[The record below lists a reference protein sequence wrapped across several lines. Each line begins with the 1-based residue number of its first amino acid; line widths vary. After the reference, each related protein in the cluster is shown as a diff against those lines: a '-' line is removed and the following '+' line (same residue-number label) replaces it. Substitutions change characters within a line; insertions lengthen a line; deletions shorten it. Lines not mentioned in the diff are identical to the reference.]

1 MSWVVDRT
9 ASRYLCHHC
18 GAIPLVQVLLV
29 VELIIVGEVV
39 MSRAT
44 KRKHVTKEV
53 LEELVEPEGDQFVVK
68 VRIKR

>member
-1 MSWVVDRT
+1 M
-9 ASRYLCHHC
+9 
-18 GAIPLVQVLLV
+18 LV
-29 VELIIVGEVV
+29 I

-68 VRIKR
+68 VRMKR